1 MRILCYG
8 SLNIDMV
15 FKVPHFVEAG
25 ETLSSSSMTRS
36 AGGKGA
42 NQAAALA
49 KAGCETYMAGKVGR
63 DGRFLVDILE
73 GFSVNCANV
82 LVTDNPSGQAIIQ
95 LSDSNQ
101 NAIILLPGENRNIA
115 REEIDSVLAKFSAG
129 DWIVLQNEIN
139 LIGYI
144 MEKAAEKG
152 MRICFNPAPFDDAI
166 SSLPLSLVDLLIV
179 NEIEGAGLAG
189 CKGSYEEIIGK
200 LSELYPG
207 QEIIMTAGSKGAY
220 YRGREGFIYQPIID
234 YPVVDTT
241 AAGDTFIGYYLASC
255 IRGLSVKESLYYA
268 SKASGIAVSRPGA
281 MQSVPV
287 KDEIFTEEV

>member
-8 SLNIDMV
+8 SLNIDMI
-15 FKVPHFVEAG
+15 FTVPHFVEAG

-49 KAGCETYMAGKVGR
+49 KAGCETYMAGKVGK
-63 DGRFLVDILE
+63 DGQFLVDILDD
-73 GFSVNCANV
+73 FSVDCSNV
-82 LVTDNPSGQAIIQ
+82 MVTDNPSGQAIIQ
-95 LSDSNQ
+95 LASNNQ
-101 NAIILLPGENRNIA
+101 NAIILLPGENKNIKKD
-115 REEIDSVLAKFSAG
+115 EIDNVLGKFSAG

-139 LIGYI
+139 QIGYI
-144 MEKAAEKG
+144 MEKAAERN
-152 MRICFNPAPFDDAI
+152 MRICFNPAPFED
-166 SSLPLSLVDLLIV
+166 SVRSLPLNLVELLIV

-189 CKGSYEEIIGK
+189 TKGDYEEIAK
-200 LSELYPG
+200 HLASLYPK
-207 QEIIMTAGSKGAY
+207 QEIIMTAGSMGAY
-220 YRGREGFIYQPIID
+220 YAGREGFIYQPIID

-255 IRGLSVKESLYYA
+255 IRGLCVKDALYYA
-268 SKASGIAVSRPGA
+268 SKASGIAVSRHGA

-287 KDEIFTEEV
+287 KDEIFQ

>member
-8 SLNIDMV
+8 SLNIDMI
-15 FKVPHFVEAG
+15 FTVPHFVEAG

-49 KAGCETYMAGKVGR
+49 KAGCETYMAGKVGK
-63 DGRFLVDILE
+63 DGQFLVDILDD
-73 GFSVNCANV
+73 FSVDCSNV
-82 LVTDNPSGQAIIQ
+82 MVTDNPSGQAIIQ
-95 LSDSNQ
+95 LASNNQ
-101 NAIILLPGENRNIA
+101 NAIILLPGENKNIKKD
-115 REEIDSVLAKFSAG
+115 EIDNVLGKFSAG

-139 LIGYI
+139 QIGYI
-144 MEKAAEKG
+144 MEKAAERN
-152 MRICFNPAPFDDAI
+152 MRICFNPAPFED
-166 SSLPLSLVDLLIV
+166 SVRSLPLNLVELLIV

-189 CKGSYEEIIGK
+189 TKGDYEEIAK
-200 LSELYPG
+200 RLASFYPK
-207 QEIIMTAGSKGAY
+207 QEIIMTAGSMGAY
-220 YRGREGFIYQPIID
+220 YAGREGFIYQPIID

-255 IRGLSVKESLYYA
+255 IRGLCVKDALYYA
-268 SKASGIAVSRPGA
+268 SKASGIAVSRHGA

-287 KDEIFTEEV
+287 KDEIFQ

>member
-73 GFSVNCANV
+73 GFSVDCANV

-139 LIGYI
+139 LIGY
-144 MEKAAEKG
+144 
-152 MRICFNPAPFDDAI
+152 
-166 SSLPLSLVDLLIV
+166 

-200 LSELYPG
+200 LSELYPE